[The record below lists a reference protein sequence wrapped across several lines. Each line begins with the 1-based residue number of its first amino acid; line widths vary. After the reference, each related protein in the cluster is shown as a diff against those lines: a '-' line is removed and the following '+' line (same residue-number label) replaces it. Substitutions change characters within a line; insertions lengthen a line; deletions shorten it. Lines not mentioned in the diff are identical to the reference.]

1 MQLTQVS
8 SPGTRGSSQTEEEV
22 SMAVVVVL
30 MVVEGV
36 NAEVEDGAKVVDR
49 LGRRLPI
56 TQTGRDIA
64 AESRQEG

>member
-1 MQLTQVS
+1 
-8 SPGTRGSSQTEEEV
+8 
-22 SMAVVVVL
+22 